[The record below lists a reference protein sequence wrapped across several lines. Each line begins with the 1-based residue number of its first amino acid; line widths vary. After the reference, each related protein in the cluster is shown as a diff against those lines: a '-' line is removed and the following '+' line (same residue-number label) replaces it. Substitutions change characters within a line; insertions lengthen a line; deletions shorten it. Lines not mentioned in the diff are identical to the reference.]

1 MKGIKKAGRIA
12 AAALMSVL
20 WLGAGS
26 MKVYASEDEN
36 NNTTTSS
43 DSSENTGYTDESSRQ
58 ITNADRDAAY
68 IILTN
73 EVDTLIRST
82 QPSQEALKHIYDTF
96 YEANVFIANNS
107 MTVSELNMYVERMKA
122 NIRTAASNPTAG
134 AKDFL
139 FINNASKITSARY
152 SQQAAINLSVINLGK
167 SNVYD
172 LVLTP
177 NVDTD
182 INKWPFIIATAS
194 DARMIDVIQ
203 AGATLEEAIL
213 LGKGATWTFVVSPDA
228 KTGMYPITFHAR
240 YYRNEAVEEVDLK
253 TYINITGAPGSGSLV
268 SESSDGKMSTPRI
281 IVTGFTTEPADVYAG
296 DDFTLTISVQNTST
310 QTSVSNVQ
318 FDLKAA
324 TEGSNENSYEAF
336 LPTSGSSTIYVDRIA
351 PGDSKDISIEMSAR
365 SDLTKKPYVIMVN
378 AEYEDEKNNPY
389 KMESNVSIPVNQE
402 ARVDTS
408 DAEVM
413 PASISVGES
422 SNIMFSVYNKGKT
435 TLYNVEVVMQ
445 GETIAE
451 ATTFLG
457 KIDPGGTGNV
467 DVMVNGV
474 MATMD
479 DPMITACVNYED
491 EAGNVS
497 TLEKQIELYVSEDFY
512 EGGDWEGGD
521 GEGEYYEGEGE
532 SANKGGFVK
541 WIILGVVIVIV
552 IIIILLVLLSKKKK
566 KKAMQEE
573 LDFLEEDQEMIDL
586 DTDETYPEDEI
597 YPEDES
603 YEEEGGESDGED
615 GDGDKEQ

>member
-451 ATTFLG
+451 ATSFLG

-497 TLEKQIELYVSEDFY
+497 TLEKQIELYVSENFY
-512 EGGDWEGGD
+512 EGGDLEGGD
-521 GEGEYYEGEGE
+521 WEGEYYEGEGE
-532 SANKGGFVK
+532 PANKGGFVK

-552 IIIILLVLLSKKKK
+552 IIIILLVLRSKKKK